1 MCIYGDVQI
10 LVRGQSPRQTSWII
24 TRMMLIMMRTT
35 MTTVIFVLMIVMYYV
50 QVPVP
55 VPSSSITAT
64 SLPVR
69 LIANYRTKVLLLPCK
84 SLFSFSCHANF
95 PFPSLA
101 MLISL
106 FLLLPCKS
114 LFSFSRRANLSFPS
128 LAMAITLFLL
138 TEWRFLVHDI
148 NIEAP
153 LKHLILINKRIY
165 FELSSVG
172 YLAKLALRLHKGAG
186 L

>member
-1 MCIYGDVQI
+1 MCKYGDVQI
-10 LVRGQSPRQTSWII
+10 PVRDQSPRQTSRRI
-24 TRMMLIMMRTT
+24 TRMMLIMMRRT
-35 MTTVIFVLMIVMYYV
+35 MTTMIFILMMVMYDV

-84 SLFSFSCHANF
+84 SLFSFSCY
-95 PFPSLA
+95 P
-101 MLISL
+101 
-106 FLLLPCKS
+106 
-114 LFSFSRRANLSFPS
+114 NL
-128 LAMAITLFLL
+128 
-138 TEWRFLVHDI
+138 FLVHDI

-172 YLAKLALRLHKGAG
+172 YLAKLALGLHKGAG

>member
-1 MCIYGDVQI
+1 
-10 LVRGQSPRQTSWII
+10 
-24 TRMMLIMMRTT
+24 MMLIMMRTT
-35 MTTVIFVLMIVMYYV
+35 MTTVIFVLMIVMYDV

-84 SLFSFSCHANF
+84 SLFSISCH
-95 PFPSLA
+95 
-101 MLISL
+101 
-106 FLLLPCKS
+106 
-114 LFSFSRRANLSFPS
+114 ANLSFPS
-128 LAMAITLFLL
+128 LAMQISLFLL
-138 TEWRFLVHDI
+138 TEWGSLVHDI

-165 FELSSVG
+165 VELSSVE
-172 YLAKLALRLHKGAG
+172 YLAKLALGLHKGAG